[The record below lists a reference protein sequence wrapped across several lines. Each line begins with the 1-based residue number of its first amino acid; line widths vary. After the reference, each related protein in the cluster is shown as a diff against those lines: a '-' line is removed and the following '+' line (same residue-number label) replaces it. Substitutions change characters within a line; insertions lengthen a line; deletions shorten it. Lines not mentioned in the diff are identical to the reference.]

1 MRAAPAVT
9 LVQELLEQGASVVGH
24 DPEAGEVA
32 AELFSGHDGFEV
44 ADDPYLAAEGADA
57 LVLVTE
63 WRMYWAPDFERLQSA
78 MKQAVIVD
86 GRNIWAPH
94 VVRRRGF
101 TYYAIGR
108 P

>member
-1 MRAAPAVT
+1 M
-9 LVQELLEQGASVVGH
+9 S
-24 DPEAGEVA
+24 
-32 AELFSGHDGFEV
+32 
-44 ADDPYLAAEGADA
+44 DDPYMAASGADA

-63 WRMYWAPDFERLQSA
+63 WRLYWAPDFERLRST
-78 MKQAVIVD
+78 MKQPVIVD
-86 GRNIWAPH
+86 GRNIWSPQ